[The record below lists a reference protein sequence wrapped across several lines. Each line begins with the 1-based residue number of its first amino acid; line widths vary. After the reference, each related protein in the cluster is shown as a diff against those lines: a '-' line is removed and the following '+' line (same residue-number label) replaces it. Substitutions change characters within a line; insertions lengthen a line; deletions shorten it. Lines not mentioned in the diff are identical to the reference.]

1 MLIINEVLM
10 LLLKLNMLVSF
21 VFQHPSQQHFSHVRM
36 ESLLPK
42 YKPVIWHRT
51 EEKYQTEQMYS
62 LLADLCSK
70 RDIYD

>member
-1 MLIINEVLM
+1 MLVINEVLM

-21 VFQHPSQQHFSHVRM
+21 VFQHPSQQYFSHVRM
-36 ESLLPK
+36 DSLLLK